1 MTIFPRGTL
10 VRPNPKTAF
19 NEMPAYFLLSHNWRG
34 KVLFDP
40 GGPELLVQNNW
51 ALCEKFWI
59 KREFVLEDDSK
70 KSSEINN
77 LYVLKR
83 GDQMIGGFRTFEE
96 ASYFAATDYY
106 NNNVSLYNFYDLA
119 QNFYDAMIESCM
131 SLPVEELYIAEYL
144 GYYIYF
150 IPLIKYPD
158 LPIKLKVAAEE

>member
-19 NEMPAYFLLSHNWRG
+19 DEKAPCFLLSHNWRG
-34 KVLFDP
+34 KVLLDT

-83 GDQMIGGFRTFEE
+83 GDQMIGGFHTFEE

-106 NNNVSLYNFYDLA
+106 NNNVSFYSFSDLA
-119 QNFYDAMIESCM
+119 QNFYDAMIGSF
-131 SLPVEELYIAEYL
+131 PVDKPYIAEYL

-150 IPLIKYPD
+150 IPLIKYPE
-158 LPIKLKVAAEE
+158 LPIKLKVIAEE